1 MAKQEDTRVLII
13 SRDPLARAGLAL
25 LLSQEP
31 GIAVTGQSD
40 FAAGFDEILD
50 VFRPD
55 VLVWDLGWDASEGIE
70 GISALAEGS
79 PAVVAL
85 LPEGVAAA
93 QALAAG
99 AKGVLT
105 RNSEGPTIASA
116 VISVTRGLMVLDQH
130 IVPFMPV
137 PSITEANAVELTP
150 REREVLVFLAQGRP
164 NKAIGAEMGISE
176 HTVKFHV
183 NSILGKLG
191 AQSRTEA
198 VAQATRRGLI
208 FL

>member
-1 MAKQEDTRVLII
+1 MNDTRVLII
-13 SRDPLARAGLAL
+13 SRDPLARAGLAS

-31 GIAVTGQSD
+31 GVTVTGQSD
-40 FAAGFDEILD
+40 YCAGLDESLE

-55 VLVWDLGWDASEGIE
+55 VLVWDLGWDASEGLE
-70 GISALAEGS
+70 GVSALAEGS
-79 PAVVAL
+79 PPVVAL
-85 LPEGVAAA
+85 LPEGVSTT

-99 AKGVLT
+99 AKGVLPRLT
-105 RNSEGPTIASA
+105 DGPTIASA
-116 VISVTRGLMVLDQH
+116 VLSVLRGLLVLDQSLA
-130 IVPFMPV
+130 PFMPV
-137 PSITEANAVELTP
+137 PGMTTANAVELTP
-150 REREVLVFLAQGRP
+150 REREVLGLLALGLP
-164 NKAIGAEMGISE
+164 NKGIGAELGISD

-198 VAQATRRGLI
+198 VARATRMGLV